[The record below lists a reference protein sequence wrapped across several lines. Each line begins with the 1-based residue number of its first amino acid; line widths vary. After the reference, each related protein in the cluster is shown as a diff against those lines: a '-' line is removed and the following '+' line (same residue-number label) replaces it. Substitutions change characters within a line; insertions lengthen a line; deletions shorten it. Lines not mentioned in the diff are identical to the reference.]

1 MCFCTTETALSVTYL
16 PVQRP
21 ARTRTA
27 VEASNHGGTGQLHN
41 LKDDPAELND
51 LYGSPELAEVQRSL
65 LEDLLTWSLRVQ
77 DPLPLPRSRY
87 ILKRHP
93 RNYWTDAT

>member
-1 MCFCTTETALSVTYL
+1 MEG
-16 PVQRP
+16 Q
-21 ARTRTA
+21 
-27 VEASNHGGTGQLHN
+27 GQLYN
-41 LKDDPAELND
+41 LKDDPVELND
-51 LYGSPELAEVQRSL
+51 LYGSPDLAEVQRSL

-87 ILKRHP
+87 VLKKHP